1 MDARRP
7 RSRPPVISRRRRWV
21 QLIAQAIPTLNE
33 WGIIVLALGVAI
45 AGVRAVRLAARSR
58 NARR

>member
-1 MDARRP
+1 
-7 RSRPPVISRRRRWV
+7 VISRRRRWV

-45 AGVRAVRLAARSR
+45 AGVRAARLAARSR
-58 NARR
+58 DARR